1 MQAHTGNYD
10 AVFTVCVRHKFLFR
24 WRTEAFTPCS
34 RTCDGTQTRRVYCS
48 CDFPNAT
55 SAGEAED
62 AVCEATA
69 IALKPIANRSC
80 GEECE
85 TYSWSV
91 GEWGTCSAECGPG
104 IERRTV
110 TCEKA
115 TLSSTTTVDDSECI
129 SRVGSRPTRTRG
141 CSRVCQCVPS
151 PWGPCNVS
159 CGCGQQTRTFS
170 CLQNTSGGGQVTV
183 AFRHC
188 EIDPTQLCE
197 AQEQRQCEERCYEW
211 DPQAWG
217 ACSTLCGPGDEERDV
232 PCMRE
237 GCDGVNRVDDT
248 ECRSQL
254 TGPKPDTTRQ
264 CDPEC
269 EYDVTEWSP
278 CSRTCGEG
286 FQVRTISCLK
296 ILISGSTEVID
307 IDNCNSDSTIS
318 GPRPPPTIQD
328 CVGPICPSIL
338 TACTPAIRL

>member
-55 SAGEAED
+55 SAGEAPD

-115 TLSSTTTVDDSECI
+115 TLSSTTTVDNSECDESI
-129 SRVGSRPTRTRG
+129 GFKPDSSRDCRRECQIVASNWST
-141 CSRVCQCVPS
+141 CSVDA
-151 PWGPCNVS
+151 
-159 CGCGQQTRTFS
+159 GCGHQTRTLVCVQVLSNDTRNNVSFTHCQYGAFQS
-170 CLQNTSGGGQVTV
+170 NESLPAERRQCQCSYRYGASAWSPCSVTCDAGFQYSQVTCV
-183 AFRHC
+183 RVHSFSNTETVVNDSYCIHLLSSKPKNRRH
-188 EIDPTQLCE
+188 
-197 AQEQRQCEERCYEW
+197 
-211 DPQAWG
+211 
-217 ACSTLCGPGDEERDV
+217 
-232 PCMRE
+232 
-237 GCDGVNRVDDT
+237 
-248 ECRSQL
+248 
-254 TGPKPDTTRQ
+254 
-264 CDPEC
+264 
-269 EYDVTEWSP
+269 
-278 CSRTCGEG
+278 CSRTCG
-286 FQVRTISCLK
+286 K
-296 ILISGSTEVID
+296 
-307 IDNCNSDSTIS
+307 
-318 GPRPPPTIQD
+318 
-328 CVGPICPSIL
+328 
-338 TACTPAIRL
+338 